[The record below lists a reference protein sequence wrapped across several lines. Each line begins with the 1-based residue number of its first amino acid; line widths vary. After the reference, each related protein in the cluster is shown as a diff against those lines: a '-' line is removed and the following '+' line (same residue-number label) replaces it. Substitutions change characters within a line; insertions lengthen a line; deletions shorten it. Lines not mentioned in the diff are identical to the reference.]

1 MKDQREII
9 KVGLETVIK
18 RKGVKLKS
26 DILEFLSD
34 ANIHVLDEINP
45 GLSDKAQEVLDL
57 KEDLKKHLVANP

>member
-18 RKGVKLKS
+18 RKGAKLKS